1 MDVREKEKE
10 ESAKTISERLLDA
23 AEHLFARQGIRGT
36 SLREITEKAGS
47 NVAAVNYYFRSKE
60 ALVEAVYERSFR
72 PLNDERLRL
81 LTRAETEAG
90 GSPVTLESILRA
102 FFEPM
107 VRAWIKNQNFILL
120 VGRRQHEPDS
130 KLGGFIA
137 ELYGETV
144 RRFLVAAKK
153 ALPEVPEEDLF
164 FWLHFLFGGVV
175 YTLLNRQEMDRL
187 HAGENLLDLPE
198 IFLNRLIVFG
208 AAGLRGH
215 WSLNLPI
222 GPTPSIQD

>member
-1 MDVREKEKE
+1 MNCTEKAEEKNI
-10 ESAKTISERLLDA
+10 TERLLDA

-36 SLREITEKAGS
+36 SLREITAQADG

-60 ALVEAVYERSFR
+60 ALVKAVYERSFR
-72 PLNDERLRL
+72 PLNEERLSL
-81 LTRAETEAG
+81 LTKAEKDAG
-90 GSPVTLESILRA
+90 DRPLTVERILHS

-107 VRAWIKNQNFILL
+107 VRAWRENQNFLLL

-130 KLGGFIA
+130 KIDDFIA

-144 RRFLVAAKK
+144 RRFMSASKK
-153 ALPEVPEEDLF
+153 ALPEVPEEELF

-175 YTLLNRQEMDRL
+175 YTLLNRQEMERL
-187 HAGENLLDLPE
+187 HEGKNLLDDPAT
-198 IFLNRLIVFG
+198 FLSRLIVFG

-215 WSLNLPI
+215 ITNGSASP
-222 GPTPSIQD
+222 D